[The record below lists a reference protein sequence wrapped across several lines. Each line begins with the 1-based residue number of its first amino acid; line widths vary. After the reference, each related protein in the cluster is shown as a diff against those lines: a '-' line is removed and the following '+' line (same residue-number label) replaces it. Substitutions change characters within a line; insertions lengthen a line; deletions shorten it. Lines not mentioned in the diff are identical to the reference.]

1 MPTSPKLEIFSW
13 QDDDDLDDQFY
24 IKNVKISNTPI
35 ENNLEKKNR
44 ETFLSK
50 FKIKPQ
56 SIEVTLK

>member
-35 ENNLEKKNR
+35 ETDIERKNR

-50 FKIKPQ
+50 FKIKP
-56 SIEVTLK
+56 